1 MEVIRSQI
9 ENSEVREMLTNIIVA
24 IMSVIAIAAGIWVWW
39 LENGGLSE
47 DSKKDDDIKDN
58 DIEETEG
65 KSKDEKN

>member
-24 IMSVIAIAAGIWVWW
+24 IMSVIAIAAGIWGWW

-58 DIEETEG
+58 DIEETER
-65 KSKDEKN
+65 KS

>member
-39 LENGGLSE
+39 LENGGSSE
-47 DSKKDDDIKDN
+47 DFKKDDDIKDN
-58 DIEETEG
+58 DIEETER
-65 KSKDEKN
+65 KS